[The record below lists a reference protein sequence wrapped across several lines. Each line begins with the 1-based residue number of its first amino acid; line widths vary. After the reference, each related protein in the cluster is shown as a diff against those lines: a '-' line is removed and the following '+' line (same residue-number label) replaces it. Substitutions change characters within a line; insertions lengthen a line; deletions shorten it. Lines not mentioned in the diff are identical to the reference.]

1 MKVLVVGG
9 GIGGM
14 AAAIRLKQS
23 GHDVELVDKSEQWQ
37 ALGTGLTLSVL
48 TLRALCDLG
57 LQQEIAEQGFVHD
70 GVDIYDQHGNFIRTV
85 LSKRVIADD
94 FPSEGAILRPVLHD
108 ILSAKVRSLDIQVF
122 LGDTV
127 VDLKT
132 SLEHGNFVHFE
143 SGRTQHYDLLIGAD
157 GVFSKLRQILMPEQ
171 GKPQYTGQACWRLQ
185 FDRPSDM
192 VRGRMFQ
199 SENMKVGFNPCSPT
213 QMYMYMMECV
223 PESQVWREPEVL
235 PTMAKA
241 LLQEFEAVLKP
252 YIDSIDANTPII
264 YRPLERV
271 MVNGDWHRGAAIL
284 IGDAVHATTPHL
296 GSGAGLA
303 VEDAL
308 VLANLIDAH
317 GDDLQTVFEQFM
329 QKRLERAQFVVETS
343 GEIGRMEIEGESM
356 LARSML
362 LAKGFEQVT
371 TAYL

>member
-1 MKVLVVGG
+1 MKILVLGG

-14 AAAIRLKQS
+14 AAAIKLKQS
-23 GHDVELVDKSEQWQ
+23 NHDVELVEKSEDWK

-57 LQQEIAEQGFVHD
+57 VQQEIAAQGFVHD
-70 GVDIYDQHGNFIRTV
+70 GVDIYDQHGGFIRTV

-94 FPSEGAILRPVLHD
+94 FPSEGAILRPVLHE
-108 ILSAKVRSLDIQVF
+108 ILANKVRALNIPVF

-127 VDLKT
+127 A
-132 SLEHGNFVHFE
+132 SLETSIEQGSLVTFE
-143 SGRTQHYDLLIGAD
+143 SGRSAHYDLVIGAD
-157 GVFSKLRQILMPEQ
+157 GVFSKLRQLLMPEQ
-171 GKPQYTGQACWRLQ
+171 AAPEYTGQACWRLQ
-185 FDRPSDM
+185 FDRPEDI

-199 SENMKVGFNPCSPT
+199 SENMKVGFNPCSQT
-213 QMYMYMMECV
+213 QMYMYMMESV
-223 PESQVWREPEVL
+223 PKDQVWREQEQL
-235 PTMAKA
+235 PALAKA
-241 LLQEFEAVLKP
+241 LLTDFEAVLKP

-271 MVNGDWHRGAAIL
+271 MVNNDWHRGSTLL

-303 VEDAL
+303 VEDAI
-308 VLANLIDAH
+308 VLAKLLDEH
-317 GDDLQTVFEQFM
+317 GNDLATVFAQFM
-329 QKRLERAQFVVETS
+329 QKRLARAQFVVETS
-343 GEIGRMEIEGESM
+343 GEIGRMEIEGGSM
-356 LARSML
+356 QERSML